1 MDSRDAALQV
11 IKTLRAS
18 GFEALL
24 AGGCVRDMLL
34 GLVPKDYDV
43 VTSALPHQVI
53 GLFHRTLKVGAKFGV
68 VIVLIDSHQIEVA
81 TFRQDMGYNDGR
93 RPTGVRFSGARED
106 ALRRDFTINGLF
118 YDPLA
123 DQVIDYVDGKQDL
136 ERKVI
141 RTIGPPEQRFSE
153 DYLRMLRAIRFS
165 SQLGFSIDTATYQ
178 GIVRYSDRICQI
190 SGERISMELEG
201 ILTSRLKAKGLRLM
215 VETGLARAIFPRL
228 DQDLIERGSDVLA
241 YLRGDVCYPL
251 ALAAMAAF
259 IEIDAAIEAFESLRL
274 SRSQIRHVRFL
285 LVNRGQLCKPDIS
298 IGPIRLLLAEPYF
311 WDLFELQRA
320 IQKATAGPL
329 DGLIRVRRM
338 IRSLKGTQIK
348 PRPLLDGYDLMRL
361 GIEPGPELG
370 RIAQRLY
377 MAQLEGLVKD
387 RQQAQEFVIGLLGRS
402 NLT

>member
-1 MDSRDAALQV
+1 MDSRDAAIEV
-11 IKTLRAS
+11 IKTIRAN

-34 GLVPKDYDV
+34 GQAPKDYDV

-53 GLFHRTLKVGAKFGV
+53 RLFDRTLKVGARFGV

-81 TFRQDMGYNDGR
+81 TFRQDMEYTDGR

-153 DYLRMLRAIRFS
+153 DYLRLLRAIRFC
-165 SQLGFSIDTATYQ
+165 SQLGFSIDPATYKA
-178 GIVRYSDRICQI
+178 ICVYADRICQI

-201 ILTSRLKAKGLRLM
+201 ILTSKLRANGLRMM
-215 VETGLARAIFPRL
+215 VQTGLARAIFPCL
-228 DQDLIERGSDVLA
+228 DQDLIERSADVLA
-241 YLRGDVCYPL
+241 RLCGRVCYPL
-251 ALAAMAAF
+251 GLAAMAAF
-259 IEIDAAIEAFESLRL
+259 IQTDEAIGAFERLRL

-285 LVNRGQLCKPDIS
+285 LINRGQLCRQDIS
-298 IGPIRLLLAEPYF
+298 TGPVRLLLAEPYF

-320 IQKATAGPL
+320 IQKASGGPL
-329 DGLIRVRRM
+329 DCLIRVRRM
-338 IRSLKGTQIK
+338 IRKLKGAQIK
-348 PRPLLDGYDLMRL
+348 PRPFLDGYDLMRL

-370 RIAQRLY
+370 RIAQKLY

-387 RQQAQEFVIGLLGRS
+387 RQQAQEFVLELLGRS